1 MNTRKMLLFDID
13 GTLLYTGGAGRTAF
27 ERAFEEL
34 FGVPDAWGNTNPDG
48 KTDPWIIDE
57 IAGRVLGRSLQ
68 AAEYGELVRRY
79 LLYFRSEIK
88 TSPRFRLMPGVPALL
103 QALSASEEFMIGI
116 ATGNFEESAWSK
128 LEQGGIRDYFRFGGF
143 ASDSGDRPEIL
154 KAAIERGRRLHNADP
169 GPEEIFVIGDTERD
183 IQAAKAIGVRVIA
196 VATGRMAPQDF
207 ASHEP
212 HHVLADLADTD
223 GFFKAVRCA
232 IM

>member
-1 MNTRKMLLFDID
+1 MRKMLLFDID
-13 GTLLYTGGAGRTAF
+13 GTLLYTGGAGRAAF

-34 FGVPDAWGNTNPDG
+34 FGIPDAWGDTNPDG

-57 IAGRVLGRSLQ
+57 IAGRILDRSLQ
-68 AAEYGELVRRY
+68 AEEYGELVRRY

-88 TSPRFRLMPGVPALL
+88 NSPRFRLMPGVPALL
-103 QALSASEEFMIGI
+103 RALSTSEEFLVGV
-116 ATGNFEESAWSK
+116 ATGNFEDSAWSK
-128 LEQGGIRDYFRFGGF
+128 LEQGGIREYFGFGGF

-154 KAAIERGRRLHNADP
+154 RAAIERGRRLHNVDLR
-169 GPEEIFVIGDTERD
+169 PEEIFVIGDTERD
-183 IQAAKAIGVRVIA
+183 VQAAKAIGARAIA
-196 VATGRMAPQDF
+196 VATGRMTREDF

-223 GFFKAVRCA
+223 GFFRVVRCA